1 MVGGSGSL
9 WAVLIGSGLQL
20 LVVGDSGW
28 VGGHVRF
35 AVGGG
40 WVVILAVNFI
50 FLHLLCPMLLDS
62 VTDLT
67 PPPMR

>member
-1 MVGGSGSL
+1 MVGGSGLL

-20 LVVGDSGW
+20 LVVGDSGR

-50 FLHLLCPMLLDS
+50 LFTFTMS
-62 VTDLT
+62 NGA
-67 PPPMR
+67 

>member
-35 AVGGG
+35 AVGG
-40 WVVILAVNFI
+40 
-50 FLHLLCPMLLDS
+50 
-62 VTDLT
+62 
-67 PPPMR
+67 